1 MEILVATVGVA
12 LVCLLAGFWLGSRS
26 LRGQLTDLQSEL
38 QRLRQ
43 QAAQDSALSAKLAA
57 AETLAEQRLQ
67 ALERRDSELR
77 ALQQTLES
85 NFALEKIQAQE
96 ITRLTSE
103 LGNEKNKTTENLA
116 LLEAAKTTLA
126 NHFQALAGE
135 VLDARVKTFSE
146 GSQTQLGVLLQP
158 LSQQIKDFREKVESS
173 QKDSNTGV
181 TELKTLIGSLTS
193 LNQQLAT
200 EAQNLTLALRGSAK
214 AQGDWGEFI
223 LRDLLE
229 KAGLREG
236 DQYSFQQGFSG
247 VNEDGERARS
257 ARTDVVLNLPGGRH
271 LVVDSKVS
279 LVAYTDY
286 ANATEEGPRTAAL
299 KQHLASV
306 HRHLDGLAERKYH
319 KLTGIDSPDFVVL
332 FIPIEPAYL
341 LAMQADKELWHKAYQ
356 RNVLLVGPTTLLFV
370 IRIVDNLWQQEQQ
383 ARSVR
388 EIVDRGTRLYDKFV
402 GFVEDMQAVGDRL
415 GKAQSS
421 YQSAMGKL
429 TEGSGNLI
437 SQVDKLKQLGLR
449 SNKQIPQ
456 KLRDAAG
463 VGAETESGID
473 TDNEAGSLFLAA
485 ESEES

>member
-1 MEILVATVGVA
+1 MEILVATLGVA
-12 LVCLLAGFWLGSRS
+12 LVCLLVGFWLGSRS
-26 LRGQLTDLQSEL
+26 LRGQLTEQQNET

-43 QAAQDSALSAKLAA
+43 QTQQDAMLGARLAA
-57 AETLAEQRLQ
+57 AETLAEQRRQ
-67 ALERRDSELR
+67 ALEGRDAELR
-77 ALQQTLES
+77 ALQQTIE
-85 NFALEKIQAQE
+85 NKIEIERNQASE
-96 ITRLTSE
+96 ISRLNSE
-103 LGNEKNKTTENLA
+103 LGNEKSKTAENLA
-116 LLEAAKTTLA
+116 LLEAAKKTLSDQ
-126 NHFQALAGE
+126 FQALAADI
-135 VLDARVKTFSE
+135 LDAKAKTFSE
-146 GSQTQLGVLLQP
+146 GSQTQLDTLLKP
-158 LSQQIKDFREKVESS
+158 LRDQLIDFRDKVEKS

-181 TELKTLIGSLTS
+181 TELKTLIGSLS
-193 LNQQLAT
+193 ALNQQLAT
-200 EAQNLTLALRGSAK
+200 EAQNLTFALRGSAK

-236 DQYSFQQGFSG
+236 EQYSFQQSFSG
-247 VNEDGERARS
+247 ASEDGERAKN

-286 ANATEEGPRTAAL
+286 ANATDEGPRAAAL
-299 KQHLASV
+299 KQHLTSV
-306 HRHLDGLAERKYH
+306 RRHLEGLAERRYH
-319 KLTGIDSPDFVVL
+319 KLPGIESPDFVVL

-341 LAMQADKELWHKAYQ
+341 LAMQVDEELWHEAYK

-388 EIVDRGTRLYDKFV
+388 EIVDRGTKLYDKFV
-402 GFVEDMQAVGDRL
+402 GFVEDMQTVGDRL

-429 TEGSGNLI
+429 SEGAGNLI

-449 SNKQIPQ
+449 TNKQIPQ

-463 VGAETESGID
+463 VEAGID
-473 TDNEAGSLFLAA
+473 VDNEAGGLFLAA
-485 ESEES
+485 ESEENQSR